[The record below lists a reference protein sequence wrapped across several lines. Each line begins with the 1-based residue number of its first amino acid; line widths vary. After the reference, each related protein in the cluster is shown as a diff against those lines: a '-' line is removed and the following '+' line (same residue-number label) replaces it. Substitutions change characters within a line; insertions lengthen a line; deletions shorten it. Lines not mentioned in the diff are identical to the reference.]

1 MPCPLCAKSGHWLV
15 YSITSSACSRIGVGN
30 SMPERQVFSARCAN
44 HVPLMFIATG
54 EKARISRLATI
65 FAVVAWYFLK

>member
-1 MPCPLCAKSGHWLV
+1 MSALCQKRTLAGLFDHLV
-15 YSITSSACSRIGVGN
+15 GVQQDWGRQFDA
-30 SMPERQVFSARCAN
+30 ERQVFSARCAN
-44 HVPLMFIATG
+44 QVPLMFIATG